1 MARKKAISPE
11 QFVRYWQQADN
22 LDELLKKS
30 GMTARSARAR
40 ASRFR
45 KQGVPLKKLGV
56 GRPAT
61 DWASLKQLAE
71 SLTPAKKASA
81 RKPTAKR
88 ARRPRKARKSKA

>member
-11 QFVRYWQQADN
+11 QFVRYWQQATD
-22 LDELLKKS
+22 LDEVLKKS

-61 DWASLKQLAE
+61 DWASLKHLAE
-71 SLTPAKKASA
+71 SLAPAKKVPAGKT
-81 RKPTAKR
+81 RKTRKT
-88 ARRPRKARKSKA
+88 RKAKA

>member
-11 QFVRYWQQADN
+11 QFVRYWQQAND
-22 LDELLKKS
+22 LDDVLKKS

-61 DWASLKQLAE
+61 DWASLKNLAE
-71 SLTPAKKASA
+71 SLAPAKKA
-81 RKPTAKR
+81 PAK
-88 ARRPRKARKSKA
+88 KARKTRKTRKAKA